1 MYELFF
7 LSRNITFDLLSA
19 YLIYSQIIAR
29 DIASILKKNFKALC
43 NILIFMK
50 SRVFVFS
57 IILKPLIMLRV
68 LGHNSLKQLKRL
80 DLIF

>member
-43 NILIFMK
+43 NILIFMNQEFLFFP
-50 SRVFVFS
+50 SF
-57 IILKPLIMLRV
+57 
-68 LGHNSLKQLKRL
+68 
-80 DLIF
+80 